1 MYTYASREDKIKLMV
16 DQISTVYSL
25 CREKALGGSRHAEYK
40 NFWGKME
47 VIYEKVLLT
56 NARGVTSLNY
66 SLSGRVVTEVERL
79 LNESYSVF
87 LEMRELYLNKRQHLV
102 YKSLECAAVFL
113 NTVMNR
119 LDDGK
124 EWKVEMK
131 DGCWW
136 MLGADGTLQRIT
148 VENPMLE
155 VAYTSWRAG
164 GSNMT
169 S

>member
-1 MYTYASREDKIKLMV
+1 MYTYVSREDKIKLMV
-16 DQISTVYSL
+16 DLISTVHSL
-25 CREKALGGSRHAEYK
+25 CREKSLQRSPHVEYK
-40 NFWGKME
+40 NYWEKME
-47 VIYEKVLLT
+47 AIYEKVLLT

-66 SLSGRVVTEVERL
+66 SSSGRVVTEVERL
-79 LNESYSVF
+79 LNELYGVF
-87 LEMRELYLNKRQHLV
+87 MRMRELYLKMRQHFV

-136 MLGADGTLQRIT
+136 MLGPDGTLQPIT
-148 VENPMLE
+148 VENPKL
-155 VAYTSWRAG
+155 
-164 GSNMT
+164 
-169 S
+169 